1 MDELARSNACDN
13 LILEF
18 FVPVPVI
25 SGESVDGDRYGQGDH
40 EDADD
45 GADAAKNLAQSG
57 CRCQNGMSV
66 N

>member
-18 FVPVPVI
+18 FIPVPVI
-25 SGESVDGDRYGQGDH
+25 SGESVDGDRHGQGDH